1 LKKGMD
7 INLLKKLIKLV
18 EQSEITDFE
27 VAEGDLKVKISKN
40 LNQTFVQ
47 VPSYPDNSRPAQQIQ
62 MPVHQDGDSN
72 SNSAPVTTSSKL
84 HEIKSPIVGTF
95 YRAPAPD
102 ADPYIQV
109 GDMVSSGSVLCIVEA
124 MKLMN
129 EIECDISGKIVKIL
143 VDNATPV
150 EYNQPLFLIE
160 TV

>member
-1 LKKGMD
+1 MD

-18 EQSEITDFE
+18 EQSEITE
-27 VAEGDLKVKISKN
+27 LAVEEGELKVKICKN
-40 LNQTFVQ
+40 NLQNQVFIQPRTDAAKYSHEVAGNNSS
-47 VPSYPDNSRPAQQIQ
+47 VP
-62 MPVHQDGDSN
+62 PVLSDAEKI
-72 SNSAPVTTSSKL
+72 SAKL
-84 HEIKSPIVGTF
+84 HEVKSPIVGTF

-102 ADPYIQV
+102 ADPYVQI
-109 GDMVSSGSVLCIVEA
+109 GDIITSGSVLCIVEA

-129 EIECDISGKIVKIL
+129 EIECDVNGKIVKIL